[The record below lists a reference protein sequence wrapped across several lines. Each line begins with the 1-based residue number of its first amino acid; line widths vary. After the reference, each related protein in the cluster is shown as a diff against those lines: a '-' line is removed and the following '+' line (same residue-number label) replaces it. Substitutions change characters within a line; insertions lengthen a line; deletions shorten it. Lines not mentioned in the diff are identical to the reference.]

1 MLDLTTVLALMALYF
16 IICGGLTWA
25 FSGKLIKTK
34 ENFLL
39 AGRNFD
45 TIRGMFSLS
54 AAWTWATALF
64 VIPQLSYQY
73 GFTGFFW
80 ALGMNTATLALFGFG
95 AYKIRSLY
103 PTGFTFAEHIKNHYG
118 RVAHNTY
125 LFAFILIAITAFS
138 MNIYAGSKLIQTLTG
153 LDMNLAAGFLV
164 VSAILFS
171 IFRGLR
177 GTNVTEI
184 FKMVIVLATAVI
196 IVPLVWAKTDFTTI
210 VHGMAGSNGTYGAL
224 WGTAESLTVFLTTGV
239 YLLFRHFSLPWSDNS
254 FWQRAFAINPTKIKR
269 TYLAAAAMFFIAPA
283 LFGTLGFVAA
293 GLGLSP
299 TNVQLTNVLVI
310 AKLLDPWALG
320 LVVFMLL
327 TALTSILDSQITS
340 VTTLISNDIIPQF
353 GSVTEEQSIDISRA
367 ATVVTIGLSWAL
379 VNIPGVNIL
388 YFGFVT
394 GSICMTFIVPSI
406 VALFRPDWLQPR
418 SLVTGILLALA
429 VGVPL
434 YSYASLNKMV
444 NLSLVGF
451 FTCLVISATI
461 TLLGGLI
468 ERLSKEGKFTITPP
482 SY

>member
-1 MLDLTTVLALMALYF
+1 MLDLTTVLALMATYF
-16 IICGGLTWA
+16 IVCGTLTWA

-39 AGRNFD
+39 AGRKFD
-45 TIRGMFSLS
+45 TVRGMFSLT

-64 VIPQLSYQY
+64 VIPQLSYQF

-95 AYKIRSLY
+95 AHKIRTLY

-125 LFAFILIAITAFS
+125 LLAFILIAITAFS
-138 MNIYAGSKLIQTLTG
+138 MNIYAGSKLIETLTG
-153 LDMNLAAGFLV
+153 LNMNLAAGFLV
-164 VSAILFS
+164 VSAIVFS

-177 GTNVTEI
+177 GTNITEI
-184 FKMVIVLATAVI
+184 FKMVVVLATALI
-196 IVPLVWAKTDFTTI
+196 IVPLVWSKTDLATI
-210 VHGMAGSNGTYGAL
+210 VQGMHGATGQYGAL
-224 WGTAESLTVFLTTGV
+224 WGTPEALTVFLTTGV

-254 FWQRAFAINPTKIKR
+254 FWQRAFVINPTKIKR
-269 TYLAAAAMFFIAPA
+269 TYFAAAGLFFIAPA

-293 GLGLSP
+293 GMGITP
-299 TNVQLTNVLVI
+299 ANAQLTNVAVI

-353 GSVTEEQSIDISRA
+353 RTIAEEQSIDASRI
-367 ATVVTIGLSWAL
+367 ATVAIVGLSWLL

-406 VALFRPDWLQPR
+406 VALFRPAWLQPR

-429 VGVPL
+429 MGVPL

-451 FTCLVISATI
+451 FTCLIVSATI
-461 TLLGGLI
+461 TLSGGLV
-468 ERLSKEGKFTITPP
+468 ERLSRDGKFTFAPP